1 MSEYFYTKKEAE
13 KAILVGVALQ
23 SENIS
28 YNMMCEYLDEL
39 AFLAETAGA
48 ETVKIFTQNL
58 DKPVTATFVGKG
70 KLEEIKT
77 YVEDND
83 IDLII
88 FDDELSPTQIR
99 NLERELKG
107 RKVLDRTNLIL
118 DIFAKRARTAE
129 AKAQVELAQYQYLLP
144 RLTGMWTH
152 LERQKGGIGLRG
164 PGESEIETDR
174 RIIRDKIT
182 RLKEQLAKIDKQMV
196 TQRKNRGKLVRVAL
210 VGYTNVGKS
219 TLTNKLVG
227 QKVAIVSSK
236 PQTTR
241 TRITGVLSRGETQY
255 VLLDTPGLHKPR
267 SRLGDYMCKVVTD
280 TVSEVDVAVLVV
292 EPIPNIGPA
301 EESLI
306 AQIKQHH
313 MPAILV
319 INKIDTIKKE
329 ELLAVIATYAAV
341 HEFDAV
347 VPISART
354 GEGVEELLTE
364 IDKYAIEGPQLFP
377 EDMVSDQPERQLV
390 AEIIREKLL
399 RLLDREVPHGVA
411 VGIERWNEREDG
423 LVEINA
429 VIYCEKASH
438 KGIIIGKRGA
448 MLKEIGQ
455 QARADIERMLDAKVF
470 LELWVKVKE
479 GWRNNQYQMR
489 NFGYEDQ

>member
-1 MSEYFYTKKEAE
+1 MS
-13 KAILVGVALQ
+13 
-23 SENIS
+23 
-28 YNMMCEYLDEL
+28 
-39 AFLAETAGA
+39 
-48 ETVKIFTQNL
+48 
-58 DKPVTATFVGKG
+58 
-70 KLEEIKT
+70 
-77 YVEDND
+77 
-83 IDLII
+83 
-88 FDDELSPTQIR
+88 
-99 NLERELKG
+99 
-107 RKVLDRTNLIL
+107 
-118 DIFAKRARTAE
+118 
-129 AKAQVELAQYQYLLP
+129 
-144 RLTGMWTH
+144 
-152 LERQKGGIGLRG
+152 
-164 PGESEIETDR
+164 
-174 RIIRDKIT
+174 KIT
-182 RLKEQLAKIDKQMV
+182 KTAV
-196 TQRKNRGKLVRVAL
+196 VSV
-210 VGYTNVGKS
+210 VGRPNVGKS

-319 INKIDTIKKE
+319 IN
-329 ELLAVIATYAAV
+329 
-341 HEFDAV
+341 
-347 VPISART
+347 
-354 GEGVEELLTE
+354 
-364 IDKYAIEGPQLFP
+364 
-377 EDMVSDQPERQLV
+377 
-390 AEIIREKLL
+390 IREKML